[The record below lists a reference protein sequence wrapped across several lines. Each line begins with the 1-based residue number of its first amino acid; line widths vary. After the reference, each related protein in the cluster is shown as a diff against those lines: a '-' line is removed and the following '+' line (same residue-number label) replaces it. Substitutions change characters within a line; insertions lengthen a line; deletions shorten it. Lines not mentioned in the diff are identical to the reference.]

1 MQAEFPDAL
10 PAAVDSPAPPAEAAW
25 QRLPTRARGLMMLA
39 LVGACLPAVPA
50 VAILATAT
58 DIVSPWLAGAGA
70 AVLAAAVGL
79 WRGARQY
86 AAFGWRLD
94 ADGLAVRRGTLWQ
107 SETRVPATRVQHL
120 DVKRGPLQRRR
131 GVATLVV
138 HTAGTRQSTVTVPHL
153 DAADAERLRDALSRQ
168 IDDVDD

>member
-1 MQAEFPDAL
+1 MQVELPDML
-10 PAAVDSPAPPAEAAW
+10 PAGADAPPLSADAGW
-25 QRLPTRARGLMMLA
+25 QRLPARARPLMMLA
-39 LVGACLPAVPA
+39 LVGMCLPAVPA
-50 VAILATAT
+50 AAILATAT
-58 DIVSPWLAGAGA
+58 DVVPPWLAGLGA
-70 AVLAAAVGL
+70 TALAVAVGL

-131 GVATLVV
+131 DVATLVV

>member
-1 MQAEFPDAL
+1 MHAELPDVL
-10 PAAVDSPAPPAEAAW
+10 PAAVAPPHEPDW
-25 QRLPTRARGLMMLA
+25 QRLPVRARALMMLA
-39 LVGACLPAVPA
+39 MVGMCLPVVPA
-50 VAILATAT
+50 AVILATAT
-58 DIVSPWLAGAGA
+58 DVVSPWLVGA
-70 AVLAAAVGL
+70 AAAALAIAVGL

-131 GVATLVV
+131 EVSTLIV